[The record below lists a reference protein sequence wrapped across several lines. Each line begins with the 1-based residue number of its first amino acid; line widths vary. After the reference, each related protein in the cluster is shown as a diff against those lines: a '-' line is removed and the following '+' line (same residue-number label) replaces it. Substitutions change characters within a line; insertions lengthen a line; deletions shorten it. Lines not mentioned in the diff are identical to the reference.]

1 LIVALAGLL
10 ESKVMKQVSSY
21 YLFMIALAAG
31 IPLLQAAQPGEI
43 SRETRHHL
51 FNPKPKDALRD
62 LSTDRPDLTE
72 SPYTVDAGHVQWEI
86 DLFNAT
92 YDRTV
97 NQGESLTT
105 DSRIW
110 GGLNFKLGL
119 LDQVDLQTIVPI
131 HVDQR
136 TKSSTPGQ
144 SQRKKGTGDLTTRL
158 KINLWGNDGGRTAM
172 AIIPF
177 VTFPTGADQIGQERT
192 TGGVVLPF
200 AVELK
205 KGWSLGAQTE
215 VDWVEDEGNGLDTQW
230 FNTLTIGH
238 AIVGNLAGYTEWA
251 ARMHLDSDQAW
262 EGQWNVGL
270 TYAISSEIQLDG
282 GCNFGITSSAPDA
295 NPFLGLSMR
304 F

>member
-1 LIVALAGLL
+1 
-10 ESKVMKQVSSY
+10 MKQVSN

-31 IPLLQAAQPGEI
+31 IPPLQAAQPEEI
-43 SRETRHHL
+43 SKETWHHL

-92 YDRTV
+92 YDRTLE
-97 NQGESLTT
+97 QGQSVTNE
-105 DSRIW
+105 SRIW
-110 GGLNFKLGL
+110 GGLNFKVGL
-119 LDQVDLQTIVPI
+119 LDQVDLQTIVPMY
-131 HVDQR
+131 VDQR
-136 TKSSTPGQ
+136 TQSSSAAQ
-144 SQRKKGTGDLTTRL
+144 NQRKRGTGDLTTRL

-172 AIIPF
+172 AIMPF
-177 VTFPTGADQIGQERT
+177 VTFPTGSESIGQEHT
-192 TGGVVLPF
+192 TGGVILPF
-200 AVELK
+200 AMELE

-230 FNTLTIGH
+230 FNTLTLGH

-251 ARMHLDSDQAW
+251 ARMHLDSGQPW

-270 TYAISSEIQLDG
+270 TYAINSEIQLDG

>member
-1 LIVALAGLL
+1 
-10 ESKVMKQVSSY
+10 MKQVSS

-110 GGLNFKLGL
+110 GGLNFKVGL
-119 LDQVDLQTIVPI
+119 LDQVDLQTIVPM

-136 TKSSTPGQ
+136 TESSVAGQ
-144 SQRKKGTGDLTTRL
+144 SQRKRGTGDLTTRL
-158 KINLWGNDGGRTAM
+158 KINLWGNDGGPTAM
-172 AIIPF
+172 AIMPF
-177 VTFPTGADQIGQERT
+177 VTFPTGAQSIGQERT
-192 TGGVVLPF
+192 TGGVILPF
-200 AVELK
+200 AMELE

-230 FNTLTIGH
+230 FNTLTLGH

-251 ARMHLDSDQAW
+251 ARMHLDSGQPW

-282 GCNFGITSSAPDA
+282 GCNFGITSSAPDT

>member
-1 LIVALAGLL
+1 MKHVLSYLL
-10 ESKVMKQVSSY
+10 
-21 YLFMIALAAG
+21 MIALIAE
-31 IPLLQAAQPGEI
+31 ISLLQAAQPGEI
-43 SRETRHHL
+43 SRGTFHHL

-86 DLFNAT
+86 DLLNAT
-92 YDRTV
+92 YDRTA
-97 NQGESLTT
+97 NQGESLTNV
-105 DSRIW
+105 SRIW

-136 TKSSTPGQ
+136 TKSLTPGQ

-177 VTFPTGADQIGQERT
+177 VTFPTGTDQIGQERT

-230 FNTLTIGH
+230 FNTLTLGH
-238 AIVGNLAGYTEWA
+238 AIVGNLAGYTECT

>member
-1 LIVALAGLL
+1 
-10 ESKVMKQVSSY
+10 
-21 YLFMIALAAG
+21 MIAMAAG

-43 SRETRHHL
+43 SRETWHHL

-86 DLFNAT
+86 DLLNAT

-110 GGLNFKLGL
+110 AGLNFKVGL
-119 LDQVDLQTIVPI
+119 LDQVDLQTIVPM

-136 TKSSTPGQ
+136 TQSSTAGQ
-144 SQRKKGTGDLTTRL
+144 SQRKRGTGDLTTRL
-158 KINLWGNDGGRTAM
+158 KINLWGNDGGPTAM
-172 AIIPF
+172 AIMPF
-177 VTFPTGADQIGQERT
+177 VTFPTGAESIGQERT
-192 TGGVVLPF
+192 TGGVILPF
-200 AVELK
+200 AMELEN
-205 KGWSLGAQTE
+205 GWSLGAQTE

-230 FNTLTIGH
+230 FNTLTLGH

-251 ARMHLDSDQAW
+251 ARMHLDSGQPW